1 MVMQQSTKG
10 EKIFLR
16 LNIIVLLILTFI
28 AAVPF
33 LSVIALSF
41 SSKLPADLNQVS
53 LWPVKFT
60 FASWKYILVSGSALW
75 KSFGLTLITTII
87 GTILALL
94 VTAMMAYP
102 LSKGEFK
109 LSKVLMLAVIITM
122 IFKAPIVPYFLTVK
136 GIGLY
141 NNFLVLIVPH
151 IFSAFNLAIMR
162 TFFKQFPA
170 EVEEAAFMDGCGY
183 FRILF
188 KIILP
193 SSTAVL
199 ATLGLFYGLAIWNQ
213 FQHPMMFITDTK
225 LFPLQ
230 MKIRQL
236 ISDENALP
244 VLADMSGINYN
255 ERTLRAATIVF
266 SIIPVALIYPYLQKY
281 FVKGAMLGSVKG

>member
-1 MVMQQSTKG
+1 MERTTKG
-10 EKIFLR
+10 EKIFSII
-16 LNIIVLLILTFI
+16 NIFILIICTFI

-33 LSVIALSF
+33 LTVIALSF
-41 SSKLPADLNQVS
+41 SSKLAADLNQVS
-53 LWPVKFT
+53 IWPVGFT
-60 FASWKYILVSGSALW
+60 FASWKYLLVSGSALW
-75 KSFGLTLITTII
+75 KSFGLTLWTTIA

-102 LSKGEFK
+102 LSKTEFK
-109 LSKVLMLAVIITM
+109 LSKILMLAIIITM
-122 IFKAPIVPYFLTVK
+122 IFKAPVVPYFLTVK
-136 GIGLY
+136 ELGLY
-141 NNFLVLIVPH
+141 NSVFVLIIPH

-236 ISDENALP
+236 ISDDNALP
-244 VLADMSGINYN
+244 VLADMSKLNYN
-255 ERTLRAATIVF
+255 ERTLKAATIVF
-266 SIIPVALIYPYLQKY
+266 SIIPVALVYPYLQKY

>member
-1 MVMQQSTKG
+1 MERTTKG
-10 EKIFLR
+10 EKIFSII
-16 LNIIVLLILTFI
+16 NILVLIIFTFI

-33 LSVIALSF
+33 LTVISLSF
-41 SSKLPADLNQVS
+41 SSKLAADLNQVS
-53 LWPVKFT
+53 IWPVGFT
-60 FASWKYILVSGSALW
+60 FASWKYLLVTSGALW
-75 KSFGLTLITTII
+75 KSFGLTLWTTIV

-102 LSKGEFK
+102 LSKTEFK
-109 LSKVLMLAVIITM
+109 LSKILMLAVIITM

-136 GIGLY
+136 GLGLY
-141 NNFLVLIVPH
+141 NNVLVLIIPQ

-213 FQHPMMFITDTK
+213 FQHPMLFITNTK

-236 ISDENALP
+236 ISDDNALP
-244 VLADMSGINYN
+244 VLADMSKLNYN
-255 ERTLRAATIVF
+255 ERTLKAATIVF

>member
-33 LSVIALSF
+33 LTVIALSF

-75 KSFGLTLITTII
+75 KAFGLTLITTII

-122 IFKAPIVPYFLTVK
+122 IFKAPVVPYFLTVK
-136 GIGLY
+136 SIGLY

-199 ATLGLFYGLAIWNQ
+199 ATLGLFYGLTIWNQ

-236 ISDENALP
+236 ISDENAIP

>member
-1 MVMQQSTKG
+1 MQHSTKG
-10 EKIFLR
+10 EKIFYGV
-16 LNIIVLLILTFI
+16 NIIVLMILTFI

-33 LSVIALSF
+33 LTVIALSF
-41 SSKLPADLNQVS
+41 SSKLPAELNQVS
-53 LWPVKFT
+53 IFPVKFT
-60 FASWKYILVSGSALW
+60 FASWKYVLVSSSDLW
-75 KSFGLTLITTII
+75 KSFGLTLASTII

-102 LSKGEFK
+102 LSKSEFK
-109 LSKVLMLAVIITM
+109 LSKILMIAVIITM

-136 GIGLY
+136 GLGFY
-141 NNFLVLIVPH
+141 NNVLVLIIPH
-151 IFSAFNLAIMR
+151 VFSAFNLAIMR

-213 FQHPMMFITDTK
+213 FQHPMLFITDPK

-236 ISDENALP
+236 IGDDNALP
-244 VLADMSGINYN
+244 VLADMSKINYN